1 MLRAYLALRDKAV
14 LRPYVAGLRSVGGTI
29 SKEGGSSFNELWT
42 SMQLSE
48 ARLSAALSE
57 QVLGFRAR
65 VGFREGL
72 RRSVLWFERFGL
84 LPSVEIMSESS
95 ERCPVTS

>member
-14 LRPYVAGLRSVGGTI
+14 LRPYVAGLRSGGTV

-57 QVLGFRAR
+57 EVLGFRAR
-65 VGFREGL
+65 VGFKEGL